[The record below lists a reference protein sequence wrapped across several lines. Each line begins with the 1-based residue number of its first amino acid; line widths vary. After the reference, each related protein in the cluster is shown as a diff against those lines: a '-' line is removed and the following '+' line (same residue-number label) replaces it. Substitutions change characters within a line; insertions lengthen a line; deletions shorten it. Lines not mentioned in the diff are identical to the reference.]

1 MIDLAMT
8 QHATRR
14 AQQRSIRRVQI
25 EQLFLL
31 SDISSRVDRN
41 LGALRMSRTALKEAL
56 ADGLPPA
63 QADRLAGRTLVLA
76 DDGAIV
82 TLTHLHGSKSGSYR
96 RRDRR
101 AYWKSAKA

>member
-8 QHATRR
+8 RHATRR
-14 AQQRSIRRVQI
+14 AQQRAINRLQI

-31 SDISSRVDRN
+31 SDMSSRVDRH
-41 LGALRMSRTALKEAL
+41 LGALRLSRGALTEAL
-56 ADGLPPA
+56 ADGMPPA

-82 TLTHLHGSKSGSYR
+82 TLAHLHGSKSGAYR